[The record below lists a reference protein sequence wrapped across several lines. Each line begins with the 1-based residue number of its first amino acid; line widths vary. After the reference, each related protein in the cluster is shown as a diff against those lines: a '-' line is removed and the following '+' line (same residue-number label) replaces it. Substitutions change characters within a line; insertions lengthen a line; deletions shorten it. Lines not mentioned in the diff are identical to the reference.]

1 MSTGVPM
8 KVLNDSEGHIITV
21 ETNTGEVY
29 RGKLMLVEDNM
40 NCRMSKVTATYSGG
54 RTADLEEVYVRGSRI
69 VFVIL
74 PDILMVRIVYFN

>member
-1 MSTGVPM
+1 MSTGVPI

-40 NCRMSKVTATYSGG
+40 NCRMTKVTATYRDGS
-54 RTADLEEVYVRGSRI
+54 TADVEEVYVRGSRI

-74 PDILMVRIVYFN
+74 PDILTVG